1 MNKLF
6 LLFTYSLLLFTL
18 PSCSSRKVAVN
29 TMKNETMKNEEI
41 TTNEEIKSQEQV
53 RISEEQTAVSEEVK
67 TEKVANVRIKS
78 ADPTKPMKI
87 KKKTESGSEE
97 WYVENGLEFDFGEME
112 RGSRRV
118 DSLNQIMRSEETLSN
133 EVNKKEETKT
143 QKREIKKEKTK
154 DIDRNYRFLILW
166 GGILIF
172 VAMLMNWDRFFKKI
186 KR

>member
-1 MNKLF
+1 MKKLKEKF
-6 LLFTYSLLLFTL
+6 I
-18 PSCSSRKVAVN
+18 PSFFILTACGGRKVAVN
-29 TMKNETMKNEEI
+29 TMKNEGI

-118 DSLNQIMRSEETLSN
+118 DSVYQQM
-133 EVNKKEETKT
+133 KKEQMKNEIKNVKAKAKT
-143 QKREIKKEKTK
+143 QTKDIKKGKTK